1 MDTNKKTFN
10 FTLIFI
16 IAYAVLAVL
25 VIIYIWWPKGND
37 SIVSNSKFTY
47 EDIDEKEKAIDIY
60 KTKIMTFLTENDLE
74 QLYQKL
80 DEDYKAEK
88 NITEKNYQA
97 FLEESGFI
105 SKNGISI
112 GECTVNIQKDD
123 VYVYR
128 FKYTCNN
135 VSKYVNVIETK
146 PYEYTLSFEQNS
158 IPIVNN
164 TYTETNEGTI
174 SSSTKTTII
183 DNIKYEVTKNTLR
196 ENGIT
201 YTLKITNNSDKN
213 VEYNFDNITNVT
225 AIMSDGKRANM
236 GGAVISADEDIL
248 TPGSSLEKELFFA
261 ISSQDQNKIKT
272 IRLQQV
278 KIGDESKTVSINT

>member
-10 FTLIFI
+10 FTLLFI

-60 KTKIMTFLTENDLE
+60 KTKIIPLLAEKDLN

-80 DEDYKAEK
+80 NEEYKSEK

-105 SKNGISI
+105 SNNGISV
-112 GECTVNIQKDD
+112 GECTVNIQKAD

-128 FKYTCNN
+128 FNYTCNN

-183 DNIKYEVTKNTLR
+183 DNIKYEVTKTILR

-213 VEYNFDNITNVT
+213 VEYNFDNITNVI

-236 GGAVISADEDIL
+236 GGTVISADEDIL

>member
-10 FTLIFI
+10 FTLLFI
-16 IAYAVLAVL
+16 IAYVVLAVL

>member
-10 FTLIFI
+10 FTLLFI

-25 VIIYIWWPKGND
+25 VIIYIWWPKGNS

-60 KTKIMTFLTENDLE
+60 KTKIIPLLAEKDLN

-80 DEDYKAEK
+80 NEEYKSEK

-105 SKNGISI
+105 SNNGISV
-112 GECTVNIQKDD
+112 GECTVNIQKAD

-128 FKYTCNN
+128 FNYTCNN

-183 DNIKYEVTKNTLR
+183 DNIKYEVTKTILR

-236 GGAVISADEDIL
+236 GGTVISADEDIL

-278 KIGDESKTVSINT
+278 KIGDERKTVSIDT

>member
-10 FTLIFI
+10 FTLLFI

-60 KTKIMTFLTENDLE
+60 KTKIISLLAEKDLN

-80 DEDYKAEK
+80 NEEYKSEK
-88 NITEKNYQA
+88 NITEKNYQV
-97 FLEESGFI
+97 FLEEAGFI
-105 SKNGISI
+105 SNNGISV
-112 GECTVNIQKDD
+112 GECTVNIQKAD

-128 FKYTCNN
+128 FNYTCNN

-183 DNIKYEVTKNTLR
+183 DNIKYEVTKTILR

-236 GGAVISADEDIL
+236 GGTVISADEDIL

-278 KIGDESKTVSINT
+278 KIGDEIKTVSINT

>member
-10 FTLIFI
+10 FTLLFI

-25 VIIYIWWPKGND
+25 VIIYIWWPKGNS

-47 EDIDEKEKAIDIY
+47 EDVDEKEKAIELYRI
-60 KTKIMTFLTENDLE
+60 KIMSLLTEKDLD
-74 QLYQKL
+74 QLYEKL
-80 DEDYKAEK
+80 DDDYKAEK

-97 FLEESGFI
+97 FLEDSGFI
-105 SKNGISI
+105 SNNGISI
-112 GECTVNIQKDD
+112 GECTVNIQKED

-128 FKYTCNN
+128 FNYTCNN
-135 VSKYVNVIETK
+135 NSRFVNVIETK
-146 PYEYTLSFEQNS
+146 PYEYTLSFEQDK

-183 DNIKYEVTKNTLR
+183 DNIKYEVTKTILR

-201 YTLKITNNSDKN
+201 YTLKVTNNSDKN

-225 AIMSDGKRANM
+225 AIMDDGKMVNM
-236 GGAVISADEDIL
+236 GGTVISSDEDIL

-261 ISSQDQNKIKT
+261 VSSQDQDKIKT

>member
-10 FTLIFI
+10 FTLLFI

-278 KIGDESKTVSINT
+278 KIGDERKTVSIDT

>member
-10 FTLIFI
+10 FTLLFI

-213 VEYNFDNITNVT
+213 VEYNFDNVTNVT

-278 KIGDESKTVSINT
+278 KIGDERKTVSINT

>member
-10 FTLIFI
+10 FTLLFI

-183 DNIKYEVTKNTLR
+183 DNIKYEVTKTILR

-213 VEYNFDNITNVT
+213 VEYNFDNITNVI

-236 GGAVISADEDIL
+236 GGTVISADEDIL

>member
-10 FTLIFI
+10 FTLLFI

-25 VIIYIWWPKGND
+25 VIIYIWWPKGNN

>member
-10 FTLIFI
+10 FTLLFI

-60 KTKIMTFLTENDLE
+60 KTKVMTFLTENDLE

>member
-10 FTLIFI
+10 FTLLFI

-25 VIIYIWWPKGND
+25 VIIYIWWPKGNS

-47 EDIDEKEKAIDIY
+47 EDVDEKEKAIELYRI
-60 KTKIMTFLTENDLE
+60 KIMSLLTEKDLD
-74 QLYQKL
+74 QLYEKL
-80 DEDYKAEK
+80 DDDYKSEK
-88 NITEKNYQA
+88 NINEKNYQA
-97 FLEESGFI
+97 FLEDSGFI
-105 SKNGISI
+105 SNNGISV
-112 GECTVNIQKDD
+112 GECTVNIQKAD

-128 FKYTCNN
+128 FNYTCNN
-135 VSKYVNVIETK
+135 VLKYVNVIETK

-183 DNIKYEVTKNTLR
+183 DNIKYEVTKTILR

-201 YTLKITNNSDKN
+201 YTLKIINNSDKN

-236 GGAVISADEDIL
+236 GGTVISADEDIL
-248 TPGSSLEKELFFA
+248 TPGSFLEKELFFA

-278 KIGDESKTVSINT
+278 KIGDERKTVSINT

>member
-1 MDTNKKTFN
+1 MDTNKKIFN
-10 FTLIFI
+10 FTLLFI
-16 IAYAVLAVL
+16 IAYAALAVL

-60 KTKIMTFLTENDLE
+60 KTKIISLLAEKDLN

-80 DEDYKAEK
+80 NEEYKSEK
-88 NITEKNYQA
+88 NITEKNYQV
-97 FLEESGFI
+97 FLEEAGFI
-105 SKNGISI
+105 SNNGISV
-112 GECTVNIQKDD
+112 GECTVNIQKAD

-128 FKYTCNN
+128 FNYTCNN

-183 DNIKYEVTKNTLR
+183 DNIKYEVTKTILR

-236 GGAVISADEDIL
+236 GGTVISADEDIL

-278 KIGDESKTVSINT
+278 KIGDEIKTVSINT

>member
-10 FTLIFI
+10 FTLLFI

-213 VEYNFDNITNVT
+213 VEYNFDNITNVI

>member
-10 FTLIFI
+10 FTLLFI

-146 PYEYTLSFEQNS
+146 PYEYTLYFEQNS
-158 IPIVNN
+158 IPILNN

>member
-1 MDTNKKTFN
+1 MDTNKKIFN
-10 FTLIFI
+10 FTLLFI
-16 IAYAVLAVL
+16 IAYAALAVL

-60 KTKIMTFLTENDLE
+60 KTKIIFLLAEKDLN

-80 DEDYKAEK
+80 NEEYKSEK

-105 SKNGISI
+105 SNNGISV
-112 GECTVNIQKDD
+112 GECTVNIQKAD

-128 FKYTCNN
+128 FNYTCNN
-135 VSKYVNVIETK
+135 VLKYVNVIETK

-183 DNIKYEVTKNTLR
+183 DNIKYEVTKTILR

-236 GGAVISADEDIL
+236 GGTVISADEDIL

-278 KIGDESKTVSINT
+278 KIGDERKTVSINT

>member
-10 FTLIFI
+10 FTLLFI

-25 VIIYIWWPKGND
+25 VIIYIWWPKGNS

-47 EDIDEKEKAIDIY
+47 EDVDEKEKAIELY
-60 KTKIMTFLTENDLE
+60 KTKIIPLLAEKDLN

-80 DEDYKAEK
+80 NEEYKSEK

-105 SKNGISI
+105 SNNGISV
-112 GECTVNIQKDD
+112 GECTVNIQKAD

-128 FKYTCNN
+128 FNYTCNN
-135 VSKYVNVIETK
+135 ISKYVNVIETK

-183 DNIKYEVTKNTLR
+183 DNIKYEVTKTILR

-236 GGAVISADEDIL
+236 GGTVISADEDIL

-278 KIGDESKTVSINT
+278 KIGDERKTVSINT

>member
-10 FTLIFI
+10 FTLLFI

-60 KTKIMTFLTENDLE
+60 KTKIISLLAEKDLN

-80 DEDYKAEK
+80 NEEYKSEK

-97 FLEESGFI
+97 FLEEAGFI
-105 SKNGISI
+105 SNNGISV
-112 GECTVNIQKDD
+112 GECTVNIQKAD

-128 FKYTCNN
+128 FNYTCNN

-183 DNIKYEVTKNTLR
+183 DNIKYEVTKTILR

-278 KIGDESKTVSINT
+278 KIGDERKTVSIDT

>member
-10 FTLIFI
+10 FTLLFI

-60 KTKIMTFLTENDLE
+60 KTKIISLLAEKDLN

-80 DEDYKAEK
+80 NEEYKSEK

-97 FLEESGFI
+97 FLEEAGFI
-105 SKNGISI
+105 SNNGISV
-112 GECTVNIQKDD
+112 GECTVNIQKAD

-128 FKYTCNN
+128 FNYTCNN

-183 DNIKYEVTKNTLR
+183 DNIKYEVTKTILR

-225 AIMSDGKRANM
+225 AIMSDGERANM
-236 GGAVISADEDIL
+236 GGAVISVDEDIL

-278 KIGDESKTVSINT
+278 KIGDERKTVSIDT

>member
-60 KTKIMTFLTENDLE
+60 KTKIISLLAEKDLN

-80 DEDYKAEK
+80 NEEYKSEK
-88 NITEKNYQA
+88 NITEKNYQV
-97 FLEESGFI
+97 FLEEAGFI
-105 SKNGISI
+105 SNNGISV
-112 GECTVNIQKDD
+112 GECTVNIQKAD

-128 FKYTCNN
+128 FNYTCNN

-183 DNIKYEVTKNTLR
+183 DNIKYEVTKTILR

-236 GGAVISADEDIL
+236 GGTVISADEDIL

-278 KIGDESKTVSINT
+278 KIGDEIKTVSINT

>member
-10 FTLIFI
+10 FTLLFI

-158 IPIVNN
+158 IPIINN

>member
-10 FTLIFI
+10 FTLLFI

-236 GGAVISADEDIL
+236 GGTVISADEDIL

-278 KIGDESKTVSINT
+278 KIGDEIKTVSINT

>member
-10 FTLIFI
+10 FTLLFI

-25 VIIYIWWPKGND
+25 VIIYIWWPKGNS
-37 SIVSNSKFTY
+37 SIVSNSKFIY

-60 KTKIMTFLTENDLE
+60 KTKIIPLLAEKDLN

-80 DEDYKAEK
+80 NEEYKSEK

-105 SKNGISI
+105 SNNGISV
-112 GECTVNIQKDD
+112 GECTVNIQKAD

-128 FKYTCNN
+128 FNYTCNN

-174 SSSTKTTII
+174 SSSTKTSII
-183 DNIKYEVTKNTLR
+183 DNIKYEVTKTTLR

-236 GGAVISADEDIL
+236 GGTVISADEDIL

>member
-60 KTKIMTFLTENDLE
+60 KTKIISLLAEKDLN

-80 DEDYKAEK
+80 NEEYKSEK

-105 SKNGISI
+105 SNNGISV
-112 GECTVNIQKDD
+112 GECTVNIQKAD

-128 FKYTCNN
+128 FNYTCNN

-183 DNIKYEVTKNTLR
+183 DNIKYEVTKTILR

-236 GGAVISADEDIL
+236 GGTVISADEDIL

-278 KIGDESKTVSINT
+278 KIGDEIKTVSINT

>member
-10 FTLIFI
+10 FTLLFI

-225 AIMSDGKRANM
+225 AIMSDGKRVNM

>member
-10 FTLIFI
+10 FTLLFI
-16 IAYAVLAVL
+16 IAYAALAVL

-60 KTKIMTFLTENDLE
+60 KTKIISLLAEKDLN

-80 DEDYKAEK
+80 NEEYKSEK

-105 SKNGISI
+105 SNNGISV
-112 GECTVNIQKDD
+112 GECTVNIQKAD

-128 FKYTCNN
+128 FNYTCNN
-135 VSKYVNVIETK
+135 VLKYVNVIETK

-183 DNIKYEVTKNTLR
+183 DNIKYEVTKTILR

-236 GGAVISADEDIL
+236 GGTVISADEDIL

-278 KIGDESKTVSINT
+278 KIGDEIKTVSINT

>member
-10 FTLIFI
+10 FTLLFI

-60 KTKIMTFLTENDLE
+60 KTKIISLLAEKDLN

-80 DEDYKAEK
+80 NEEYKSEK

>member
-10 FTLIFI
+10 FTLLFI

-25 VIIYIWWPKGND
+25 VIIYIWWPKGKD

-60 KTKIMTFLTENDLE
+60 KTKIISLLAEKDLN

-80 DEDYKAEK
+80 NEEYKSEK
-88 NITEKNYQA
+88 NITEKNYQV
-97 FLEESGFI
+97 FLEEAGFI
-105 SKNGISI
+105 SNNGISV
-112 GECTVNIQKDD
+112 GECTVNIQKAD

-128 FKYTCNN
+128 FNYTCNN

-183 DNIKYEVTKNTLR
+183 DNIKYEVTKTILR

-236 GGAVISADEDIL
+236 GGTVISADEDIL

-278 KIGDESKTVSINT
+278 KIGDEIKTVSINT

>member
-10 FTLIFI
+10 FTLLFI

-25 VIIYIWWPKGND
+25 VIIYIWWPKGNS

-47 EDIDEKEKAIDIY
+47 EDIDEKEKAIELYRI
-60 KTKIMTFLTENDLE
+60 KIMSLLTEKDLE
-74 QLYQKL
+74 MLYQKL
-80 DEDYKAEK
+80 DEDYKSEK
-88 NITEKNYQA
+88 NITEKNYKA
-97 FLEESGFI
+97 FLEDSGFI
-105 SKNGISI
+105 SNNGISI
-112 GECTVNIQKDD
+112 GECTVNIQKED

-128 FKYTCNN
+128 FNYTCNN
-135 VSKYVNVIETK
+135 NSRYVNVIETK
-146 PYEYTLSFEQNS
+146 PYEYTLSFEQDS

-174 SSSTKTTII
+174 SSSTKTSII
-183 DNIKYEVTKNTLR
+183 DNIKYEATKTTLR

-225 AIMSDGKRANM
+225 AIMSDGKRVNM
-236 GGAVISADEDIL
+236 GGTVISADEDIL

-261 ISSQDQNKIKT
+261 VSSQDQDKIKT

>member
-10 FTLIFI
+10 FTLLFI

-183 DNIKYEVTKNTLR
+183 DNIKYEVTKTILR

-236 GGAVISADEDIL
+236 GGTVISADEDIL

>member
-10 FTLIFI
+10 FTLLFI

-25 VIIYIWWPKGND
+25 VIIYIWWPKGNS

-47 EDIDEKEKAIDIY
+47 EDVDEKEKAIELY
-60 KTKIMTFLTENDLE
+60 KTKIIPLLAEKDLN

-80 DEDYKAEK
+80 NEEYKSEK

-105 SKNGISI
+105 SNNGISV
-112 GECTVNIQKDD
+112 GECTVNIQKAD

-128 FKYTCNN
+128 FNYTCNN
-135 VSKYVNVIETK
+135 ISKYVNVIETK

-183 DNIKYEVTKNTLR
+183 DNIKYEVTKTILR

-236 GGAVISADEDIL
+236 GGTVISADEDIL

>member
-10 FTLIFI
+10 FTLLFI

-60 KTKIMTFLTENDLE
+60 KTKIIPLLAEKDLN

-80 DEDYKAEK
+80 NEEYKLEK

-97 FLEESGFI
+97 FLEEAGFI
-105 SKNGISI
+105 SNNGISV
-112 GECTVNIQKDD
+112 GECTVNIQKAD

-128 FKYTCNN
+128 FNYTCNN

-183 DNIKYEVTKNTLR
+183 DNIKYEVTKTILR

-236 GGAVISADEDIL
+236 GGTVISADEDIL

-278 KIGDESKTVSINT
+278 KIGDERKTVSINT

>member
-10 FTLIFI
+10 FTLLFI

-60 KTKIMTFLTENDLE
+60 KTKIISLLAEKDLN

-80 DEDYKAEK
+80 NEEYKSEK

-105 SKNGISI
+105 SNNGISV
-112 GECTVNIQKDD
+112 GECTVNIQKAD

-128 FKYTCNN
+128 FNYTCNN

-183 DNIKYEVTKNTLR
+183 DNIKYEVIKTILR

-236 GGAVISADEDIL
+236 GGTVISADEDIL

-278 KIGDESKTVSINT
+278 KIGDEIKTVSINT

>member
-10 FTLIFI
+10 FTLLFI

-60 KTKIMTFLTENDLE
+60 KTKIISLLAEKDLN

-80 DEDYKAEK
+80 NEEYKSEK

-97 FLEESGFI
+97 FLEEAGFI
-105 SKNGISI
+105 SNNGISV
-112 GECTVNIQKDD
+112 GECTVNIQKAD

-128 FKYTCNN
+128 FNYTCNN

-183 DNIKYEVTKNTLR
+183 DNIKYEVTKTILR

-236 GGAVISADEDIL
+236 GGTVISADEDIL

-278 KIGDESKTVSINT
+278 KIGDERKTVSINT

>member
-10 FTLIFI
+10 FTLLFI

-248 TPGSSLEKELFFA
+248 TPGSSLEKELFLRLVV
-261 ISSQDQNKIKT
+261 KIKT
-272 IRLQQV
+272 R
-278 KIGDESKTVSINT
+278 

>member
-10 FTLIFI
+10 FTLLFI

-278 KIGDESKTVSINT
+278 KIGDERKTVSINT

>member
-10 FTLIFI
+10 FTLLFI

-47 EDIDEKEKAIDIY
+47 EDIDEKEKAIELYRI
-60 KTKIMTFLTENDLE
+60 KIMSLLTEKDLD
-74 QLYQKL
+74 QLYEKL
-80 DEDYKAEK
+80 DDDYKAEK
-88 NITEKNYQA
+88 NINEKNYQA
-97 FLEESGFI
+97 FLENSGFI
-105 SKNGISI
+105 SNKGISI
-112 GECTVNIQKDD
+112 GECTVNIQKED

-128 FKYTCNN
+128 FNYTCNN
-135 VSKYVNVIETK
+135 NSRFVNVIETK
-146 PYEYTLSFEQNS
+146 PYEYTLSFEQDK

-174 SSSTKTTII
+174 SSSTKTSII
-183 DNIKYEVTKNTLR
+183 DNIKYEVTKTTLR

-236 GGAVISADEDIL
+236 GGTVISADEDIL

-261 ISSQDQNKIKT
+261 VSSQDQDKIKT

>member
-1 MDTNKKTFN
+1 MDTNKKIFN
-10 FTLIFI
+10 FTLLFI
-16 IAYAVLAVL
+16 IAYAVLAVW

-60 KTKIMTFLTENDLE
+60 KTKIISLLAEKDLN

-80 DEDYKAEK
+80 NEEYKSEK

-105 SKNGISI
+105 SNNGISV
-112 GECTVNIQKDD
+112 GECTVNIQKAD

-128 FKYTCNN
+128 FNYTCNN
-135 VSKYVNVIETK
+135 VLKYVNVIETK

-183 DNIKYEVTKNTLR
+183 DNIKYEVTKTILR

-236 GGAVISADEDIL
+236 GGTVISADEDIL

-278 KIGDESKTVSINT
+278 KIGDEIKTVSINT

>member
-10 FTLIFI
+10 FTLLFI

-158 IPIVNN
+158 IPIVDN

-236 GGAVISADEDIL
+236 GGTVISADEDIL

>member
-10 FTLIFI
+10 FTLLFI

-25 VIIYIWWPKGND
+25 VIIYIWWPKGNS

-47 EDIDEKEKAIDIY
+47 EDVDEKEKAIELY
-60 KTKIMTFLTENDLE
+60 KTKIIPLLAEKDLN

-80 DEDYKAEK
+80 NEEYKSEK

-105 SKNGISI
+105 SNNGISV
-112 GECTVNIQKDD
+112 GECTVNIQKAD

-128 FKYTCNN
+128 FNYTCNN
-135 VSKYVNVIETK
+135 ISKYVNVIETK